1 MKTDNK
7 NQKIDLLLVV
17 NMFLTGFDSPL
28 LNTLYLD
35 KELKYHNLIQAFSRT
50 IRKHDKSKKYGN
62 IYCFQTKKKDN
73 DQALLFNEAMGLF
86 DPEHTIK
93 KKKSYEELKLEY
105 KDYLKQIR
113 KLAPNVKYIEKNIMG
128 YTEKEKKFID
138 IFDKYSKI
146 RNIIRI
152 KTEFEEKY
160 FKNEIDKEEFLD
172 YKNKRDKIKSGTPQ
186 NTSNPKDEI
195 KHVGSAFINLDY
207 INKLISSFEKTEQ
220 KIHKSI
226 SSQQNKNFN
235 KEIKNILDE
244 NNNDVTKEQQEFFLN
259 KIEDD
264 KIFSTITQ
272 NAQQGGAIRN
282 ILSNLWKN
290 FVKDLI
296 KEQESKREI
305 EVKSKEFCFENS
317 KDLEKL
323 INAYF
328 DYKKNDLG
336 FKDFI
341 LREHISKN
349 ENQIKEYMDKN
360 KGQKSEVLPYLYAFK
375 LRDEIYN
382 FIKD

>member
-1 MKTDNK
+1 
-7 NQKIDLLLVV
+7 
-17 NMFLTGFDSPL
+17 
-28 LNTLYLD
+28 
-35 KELKYHNLIQAFSRT
+35 
-50 IRKHDKSKKYGN
+50 
-62 IYCFQTKKKDN
+62 
-73 DQALLFNEAMGLF
+73 
-86 DPEHTIK
+86 
-93 KKKSYEELKLEY
+93 
-105 KDYLKQIR
+105 
-113 KLAPNVKYIEKNIMG
+113 MG

-160 FKNEIDKEEFLD
+160 FKNEIDKEKFLD

-226 SSQQNKNFN
+226 LSQQNKNFN

-272 NAQQGGAIRN
+272 NAQQGG
-282 ILSNLWKN
+282 L
-290 FVKDLI
+290 
-296 KEQESKREI
+296 
-305 EVKSKEFCFENS
+305 
-317 KDLEKL
+317 
-323 INAYF
+323 
-328 DYKKNDLG
+328 
-336 FKDFI
+336 
-341 LREHISKN
+341 
-349 ENQIKEYMDKN
+349 
-360 KGQKSEVLPYLYAFK
+360 
-375 LRDEIYN
+375 
-382 FIKD
+382 